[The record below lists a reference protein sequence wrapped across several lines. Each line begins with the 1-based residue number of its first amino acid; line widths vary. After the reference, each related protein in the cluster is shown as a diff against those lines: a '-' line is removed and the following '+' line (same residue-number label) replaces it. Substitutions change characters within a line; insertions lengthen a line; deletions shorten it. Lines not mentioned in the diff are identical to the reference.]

1 MTTSIV
7 AEGKIRLAINQG
19 VQVPE
24 GWLIDGYGEPTTEP
38 NDFKDDPPGA
48 ILPLGGDAGHNDYGL
63 SIMVELL
70 GGALSGQ
77 GCAAG
82 DREMISFVAD
92 IERMHMTSNT
102 SLDMETFYHEVEGLM
117 RHVKSSA
124 STRRDSTE
132 ILAPGEPEIPDRR
145 APGHG
150 RHRGGRQDMGN
161 GGKISGRNSGWLWLR
176 RRTIKIIG

>member
-1 MTTSIV
+1 MIGALAPPIITFVAPRRNADPILVDMTTSIV

-24 GWLIDGYGEPTTEP
+24 GWLIDGYGAPTTEP

-48 ILPLGGDAGHNDYGL
+48 ILPLGGDAGHKGYGL

-82 DREMISFVAD
+82 DREMISNGVLINAYD
-92 IERMHMTSNT
+92 IEHFT
-102 SLDMETFYHEVEGLM
+102 DMETFYDEVEGLM
-117 RHVKSSA
+117 GHVKSSRLA
-124 STRRDSTE
+124 PGFEE
-132 ILAPGEPEIPDRR
+132 ILAPGRTGIPDRAHPPR
-145 APGHG
+145 RGH
-150 RHRGGRQDMGN
+150 
-161 GGKISGRNSGWLWLR
+161 
-176 RRTIKIIG
+176 